1 MLPSLVATATAA
13 QNTTVGNILFVSI
26 SFLLLLVCVKKFAWG
41 NIVKIF
47 KDREERISSD
57 LDSAEEARVNAQ
69 KLQSQ
74 RKKELNNARKDSIDI
89 VNEAKAAAA
98 KNSQQMID
106 ATKEDI
112 VRLKD
117 KAAQD
122 IEADKE
128 KAYATVKNDVA
139 AMSLQI
145 ASQILEKELDAD
157 THEALINSCIE
168 GLGKDHETK

>member
-1 MLPSLVATATAA
+1 MLANLVVTATEA
-13 QNTTVGNILFVSI
+13 QHTTIGNILFVSI
-26 SFLLLLVCVKKFAWG
+26 SFLLLIVCVKKFAWG

-47 KDREERISSD
+47 KDREDRISND
-57 LDSAEEARVNAQ
+57 LDSAEEARVTAQ
-69 KLQSQ
+69 KLQDQ
-74 RKKELNNARKDSIDI
+74 REQELNNARKDSVEI
-89 VNEAKAAAA
+89 VNEAKAAAT
-98 KNSQQMID
+98 KNSQQMLD

-112 VRLKD
+112 VRLKN

-168 GLGKDHETK
+168 GLGKDHEVK